1 MKKKLL
7 VVLMLG
13 VLSVSAYASFNY
25 IGVITPTYN
34 SDLDPR

>member
-13 VLSVSAYASFNY
+13 VLSVSAYASFNH
-25 IGVITPTYN
+25 IGFPVTTFGA
-34 SDLDPR
+34 DFDTR